1 MEAQG
6 GGGDAA
12 GPRPDADGENDPPA
26 AGTPFAGDPAAAAA
40 VVCHHAAILRS
51 KRLLLTYLTA
61 RLDRVKALRW
71 RRAVLPERVREGL
84 SPSEARFFADYDRLL
99 TSICS
104 SDTGVGCD
112 MTTADRPPAAAGEV
126 MVRAV
131 GAGGGDVAFS
141 SGVFRL
147 DPGSVHTL
155 PRCEAEPL
163 LREGVLVEV
172 TAGAREQQEI

>member
-1 MEAQG
+1 MEAKG
-6 GGGDAA
+6 GSAP
-12 GPRPDADGENDPPA
+12 GPRPDGDDENAAPA
-26 AGTPFAGDPAAAAA
+26 SAPFAGDPAAAAA

-51 KRLLLTYLTA
+51 KRLLLNYLNE
-61 RLDRVKALRW
+61 RVERVKALRW
-71 RRAVLPERVREGL
+71 RRAVLPERVRAGL
-84 SPSEARFFADYDRLL
+84 SPSETRFFADYDRLL

-104 SDTGVGCD
+104 PATGVGCD
-112 MTTADRPPAAAGEV
+112 LTAADRPPAAAGEV

-131 GAGGGDVAFS
+131 GSGGDVAFS

-155 PRCEAEPL
+155 PRAEAEPL